1 MKNNPEVTALIYL
14 QALLILLKVVN
25 VQPFASYTWISL
37 TAVFWFPMILG
48 TALLLFRRK
57 KS

>member
-1 MKNNPEVTALIYL
+1 MKNNPEVSTLIYL
-14 QALLILLKVVN
+14 QIILILLKVTN
-25 VQPFASYTWISL
+25 VQPFTSYTWLSL
-37 TAVFWFPMILG
+37 TAVFWIPMILG